1 MDIGALLLEAA
12 SLMLTGMVGVFAF
25 LSILIFAVSKLS
37 LIAGGDEPAKPQR
50 QPTKRPT
57 STGYL
62 TRILLQLVQLSLN
75 TDQNNKG
82 VHYVTVKINRIGFK
96 RRAPITA
103 CYAYALRRY
112 VANR

>member
-1 MDIGALLLEAA
+1 MKKGENMDIGALLLEAA

-57 STGYL
+57 STGVSNAH
-62 TRILLQLVQLSLN
+62 I
-75 TDQNNKG
+75 
-82 VHYVTVKINRIGFK
+82 
-96 RRAPITA
+96 AAITA
-103 CYAYALRRY
+103 AIAQYRSK
-112 VANR
+112 

>member
-1 MDIGALLLEAA
+1 MINDARRVVKKGENMDIGALLLEAA

-57 STGYL
+57 STGVSNAH
-62 TRILLQLVQLSLN
+62 I
-75 TDQNNKG
+75 
-82 VHYVTVKINRIGFK
+82 
-96 RRAPITA
+96 AAITA
-103 CYAYALRRY
+103 AIAQYRSK
-112 VANR
+112 

>member
-1 MDIGALLLEAA
+1 MINDAKRVVKKGENMDIGALLLEAA

-57 STGYL
+57 STGVSNAHIAAISAAIAQY
-62 TRILLQLVQLSLN
+62 RS
-75 TDQNNKG
+75 K
-82 VHYVTVKINRIGFK
+82 
-96 RRAPITA
+96 
-103 CYAYALRRY
+103 
-112 VANR
+112 

>member
-50 QPTKRPT
+50 QPTKRPA
-57 STGYL
+57 STGVSNAHIAAISAAIAQY
-62 TRILLQLVQLSLN
+62 RS
-75 TDQNNKG
+75 K
-82 VHYVTVKINRIGFK
+82 
-96 RRAPITA
+96 
-103 CYAYALRRY
+103 
-112 VANR
+112 

>member
-50 QPTKRPT
+50 QPTKRLA
-57 STGYL
+57 STGVSNAHIAVISAAIAQY
-62 TRILLQLVQLSLN
+62 RS
-75 TDQNNKG
+75 K
-82 VHYVTVKINRIGFK
+82 
-96 RRAPITA
+96 
-103 CYAYALRRY
+103 
-112 VANR
+112 

>member
-1 MDIGALLLEAA
+1 MINDARRVVKKGENMDIGALLLEAA

-57 STGYL
+57 STGVSNAHIAAISAAIAQY
-62 TRILLQLVQLSLN
+62 RS
-75 TDQNNKG
+75 K
-82 VHYVTVKINRIGFK
+82 
-96 RRAPITA
+96 
-103 CYAYALRRY
+103 
-112 VANR
+112 